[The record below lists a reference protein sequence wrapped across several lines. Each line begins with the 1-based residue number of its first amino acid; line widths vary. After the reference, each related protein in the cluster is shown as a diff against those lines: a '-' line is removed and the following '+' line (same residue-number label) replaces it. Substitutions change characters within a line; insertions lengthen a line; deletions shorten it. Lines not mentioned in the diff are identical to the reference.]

1 MTLTIEL
8 DLTPEQEQALHAQA
22 VRRGLSIA
30 DYAAALLEKHLPR
43 AGAAGPS
50 AASSAAADSQD
61 RAAAF
66 REWAESHNMD
76 NPQLAEDSSR
86 PHRS

>member
-8 DLTPEQEQALHAQA
+8 DLTPEQEQALRARA

-30 DYAAALLEKHLPR
+30 DYAAALLVKHLPR
-43 AGAAGPS
+43 AGAVGPS
-50 AASSAAADSQD
+50 APSAAADSQD

-76 NPQLAEDSSR
+76 NPQLAEDSSC